1 MNLNFIIVYVEDL
14 QKLKAFYENALGM
27 TYMGAVSATNF
38 ATMRPSG
45 GGAMVGLQAKA
56 GSQLP
61 PGRETQPGSV
71 ELSFEVED
79 VDATYKQWK
88 KNGVEIIAEPMD
100 LPFGRY
106 MLAKDP
112 EGHYLSVFRFAQKN

>member
-1 MNLNFIIVYVEDL
+1 MNLNFIIVYVEDFE
-14 QKLKAFYENALGM
+14 KLKKFYIEALDM
-27 TYMGAVSATNF
+27 TNMGSLSSNSF
-38 ATMRPSG
+38 ATLRPSN

-56 GSQLP
+56 SSQLP

-112 EGHYLSVFRFAQKN
+112 EGHYLSAFRFAQR

>member
-1 MNLNFIIVYVEDL
+1 MNLNFIVIYANDL
-14 QKLKAFYENALGM
+14 QKLKDFYIDALGM
-27 TYMGAVSATNF
+27 SYVGAESSDTF
-38 ATMRPSG
+38 ATLRPSN

-56 GSQLP
+56 SSKLLP
-61 PGRETQPGSV
+61 AKEEQPGSV

-79 VDATYKQWK
+79 VDATCKAWK
-88 KNGVEIIAEPMD
+88 EKGVEIINEPID

-112 EGHYLSVFRFAQKN
+112 EGHYLSAYKFAQR